1 MSRYAGSFGLSTFFL
16 LAVCIVAIIV
26 VISTF
31 RALCF
36 IFSGQNDRMQRAKQM
51 LRVSTRRTL
60 ISVVAVSATGRLWS
74 DGQRTYEPAR
84 LSGRSIAPL
93 NGRLIKAT

>member
-1 MSRYAGSFGLSTFFL
+1 MSRYAESVGLFTFFL

-36 IFSGQNDRMQRAKQM
+36 IFSSRNDRMAQQAFFGIIGRA
-51 LRVSTRRTL
+51 
-60 ISVVAVSATGRLWS
+60 
-74 DGQRTYEPAR
+74 YEPAR
-84 LSGRSIAPL
+84 LSGRWIAPL
-93 NGRLIKAT
+93 NGRPIEAT